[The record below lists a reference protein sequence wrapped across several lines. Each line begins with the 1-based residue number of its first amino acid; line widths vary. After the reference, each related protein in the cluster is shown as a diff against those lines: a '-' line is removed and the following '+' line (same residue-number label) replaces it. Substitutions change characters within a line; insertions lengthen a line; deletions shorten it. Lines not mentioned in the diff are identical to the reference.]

1 MDEGVKILK
10 KSIWQIVL
18 EIVNLHIESAFRKSR
33 IFTVF
38 ILFQTRNF
46 LIPLLTL
53 KGRGYF
59 TNKRGGGGGIMA
71 PPVISARSN
80 GKRLIFSGY

>member
-10 KSIWQIVL
+10 KSIRQIVL

-53 KGRGYF
+53 KGRGILQ
-59 TNKRGGGGGIMA
+59 TKRAGGGALWA
-71 PPVISARSN
+71 PQLSRLVVMGRS
-80 GKRLIFSGY
+80 